1 MVNRGSAKINDGSLS
16 DTQTYS
22 DMKPDFNAYAMWLKN
37 NNRLSEG
44 DSLDAVS
51 LMSSP
56 GLSRNAKLI
65 QSRDSAPSS
74 QQQQSAQNA
83 KINRSNSIR

>member
-16 DTQTYS
+16 DTQTYAE
-22 DMKPDFNAYAMWLKN
+22 MKPCGDFNAYAMWLKN

-44 DSLDAVS
+44 ETLESVS
-51 LMSSP
+51 IISSP

-65 QSRDSAPSS
+65 QSRDSTGS
-74 QQQQSAQNA
+74 QQSQNT
-83 KINRSNSIR
+83 KINRSSSIR

>member
-1 MVNRGSAKINDGSLS
+1 MANRGSGKINDGSLS
-16 DTQTYS
+16 DTYS
-22 DMKPDFNAYAMWLKN
+22 EMKPDFAYAMWLKN

-44 DSLDAVS
+44 DSLETLS
-51 LMSSP
+51 IISSP

-65 QSRDSAPSS
+65 QSRDSASS
-74 QQQQSAQNA
+74 AQQQPGQNA